1 MYGNVQYKEMENIT
15 MKKIVALVLV
25 AIMLTA
31 VLASCGKLSGTYSAE
46 ILGTG
51 AELEFKGSK
60 VIITPKVLGSRQD
73 PIECKYTIKDDT
85 ITITPLKDGEK
96 TEYDG
101 TSDFEKGEDYIKIG
115 ILTFNKVD

>member
-25 AIMLTA
+25 AVMLTA

-46 ILGTG
+46 VLGTG

-60 VIITPKVLGSRQD
+60 VIITPKVLGQRGSAV
-73 PIECKYTIKDDT
+73 ECKYVIKDDT
-85 ITITPLKDGEK
+85 ITITPLDDGEE